1 MRGSFFGFAL
11 LIMAA
16 SVSGVLAQ
24 TPRHAKSD
32 GRPIAEQ
39 IRPNDTSVSLEIN
52 AFPPLLVTPLPGQSQ
67 VDFLT
72 DGAISALVIRVNGKR
87 SELTKDGT
95 WIRSVVSARIE
106 RVLKNDPELRLKEGA
121 SIQLVENGGS
131 HQFGPTT
138 VEAVVPWAKGYEP
151 GKRYLVFGGLL
162 DGTFVASPAASFEE
176 VNATTVR
183 RLMKHDNPNERNDV
197 ELLLLDEAANRVM
210 WRAESRNTR

>member
-39 IRPNDTSVSLEIN
+39 IRPNDTSVRLEIN

-95 WIRSVVSARIE
+95 WIRSVVNARIE
-106 RVLKNDPELRLKEGA
+106 RR
-121 SIQLVENGGS
+121 
-131 HQFGPTT
+131 
-138 VEAVVPWAKGYEP
+138 
-151 GKRYLVFGGLL
+151 
-162 DGTFVASPAASFEE
+162 
-176 VNATTVR
+176 
-183 RLMKHDNPNERNDV
+183 
-197 ELLLLDEAANRVM
+197 
-210 WRAESRNTR
+210 ESQ